1 MVIHRQFGSIVMLD
15 TDQLR
20 SFLAIVDTGSFT
32 KAGDRVHKTQSA
44 VSMHIRR
51 LEEQLGCALFVKQ
64 GRSARLTDEGE
75 RLVEHAR
82 RMIQVEA
89 GAMAALS
96 RKGLRGAVRLGIPD
110 DYAEAFLADILTD
123 FNRRQ
128 PLVAVSVV
136 CENSAELAAQ
146 VHAGAIELAL
156 VTDHDDLAG
165 FELVREEPLVWVASP
180 RFKPPAGAPI
190 PLALGSPTCV
200 WGKATKAAL
209 NEWPV
214 ATHGLFF
221 SKNYTAVITVV
232 RAGLAA
238 TALPIGMIG
247 ADLRVMGEELGL
259 PSLPPTRMGLI
270 FAPGRASAEAKALAN
285 SIRGA
290 IEERDRKA
298 A

>member
-1 MVIHRQFGSIVMLD
+1 LIAMLD

-32 KAGDRVHKTQSA
+32 KAGERVHKTQSA

-64 GRSARLTDEGE
+64 GRSARLTEEGQ
-75 RLVEHAR
+75 RLIDYAR

-89 GAMAALS
+89 GAMPALS
-96 RKGLRGAVRLGIPD
+96 RKGLRGSVRLGIPD
-110 DYAEAFLADILTD
+110 DYAEAFLADILTI

-128 PLVAVSVV
+128 PLVAVSAV
-136 CENSAELAAQ
+136 CENSVELTAQ
-146 VHAGAIELAL
+146 VHAGALELAL
-156 VTDHDDLAG
+156 ITDHEDLQG
-165 FELVREEPLVWVASP
+165 FELVREEPLVWVAAP
-180 RFKPPAGAPI
+180 RFKPPEGAPV
-190 PLALGSPTCV
+190 PLAVGSPNCI
-200 WGKATKAAL
+200 WGKVTEAAL
-209 NEWPV
+209 REWPV
-214 ATHGLFF
+214 ATHSLF
-221 SKNYTAVITVV
+221 SSRNYTAVIAVV

-238 TALPIGMIG
+238 TALPLSMVGDELCVLSDDVGM
-247 ADLRVMGEELGL
+247 

-270 FAPGRASAEAKALAN
+270 FAPGRASAEAKALAE

-290 IEERDRKA
+290 IADHARKA